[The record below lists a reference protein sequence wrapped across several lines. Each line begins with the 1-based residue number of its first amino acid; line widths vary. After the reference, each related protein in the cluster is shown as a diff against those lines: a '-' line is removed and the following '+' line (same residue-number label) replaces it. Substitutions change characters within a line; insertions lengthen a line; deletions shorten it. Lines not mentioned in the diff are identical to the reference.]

1 MYEIAGLAVRNFH
14 GFSSLKEI
22 ECSGSTLPNEVNYLS
37 LKLFKSYQRNSK
49 SSAFSNKIKNVT
61 LTSLVTSENVC
72 HTYAEFASCFI
83 DDSDRRNSVLKT
95 LVSDLDEGETITIG
109 CAVNAVFKV
118 GQQIMFEETWTI
130 DVHRKSE

>member
-1 MYEIAGLAVRNFH
+1 MYKIAGLTVRNFH
-14 GFSSLKEI
+14 GFPSLKEI

-49 SSAFSNKIKNVT
+49 SSAFSNNIKNVT

-83 DDSDRRNSVLKT
+83 DNTDRRNSVLKT
-95 LVSDLDEGETITIG
+95 LVSDLDEGKTITVG
-109 CAVNAVFKV
+109 CVVGAAFKV
-118 GQQIMFEETWTI
+118 GKKKFFDETWTI